1 MTPRIRLILLGLF
14 SCAVGFDAL
23 MLARGRFDI
32 DWPPYLAVLGFAALF
47 LVPAVFYQRVRKD
60 QRIAAMLGGLAFL
73 LAFAPACS
81 LICSLGSPMA
91 GTRIDAFLAQIDRT
105 LGFDWSALIAFAGKH
120 ESMNRLL
127 AFVYGLAVGQV
138 LVLVLVLGWRANP
151 KKIGRLCIAIALCG
165 LATSAF
171 WLAFPSFG
179 AVTVFWIPQA
189 IEAKLHATVDNAYGR
204 HLLGV
209 LISGPGRIDTQ
220 AIKGMVGFPSF
231 HTAEAL
237 ITLWFA
243 RSVKRLFVPFA
254 AFNALNLLACLIQGG
269 HHLIDVIGGLAMA
282 SAAIWISGRLAK
294 EPARSAVLTGE
305 SALIETGLSHPGV

>member
-1 MTPRIRLILLGLF
+1 MTLRIRLTLLGLF
-14 SCAVGFDAL
+14 CCAVGFDAA
-23 MLARGRFDI
+23 MLARHRFDI
-32 DWPPYLAVLGFAALF
+32 DWPPYLAVLGFAALL
-47 LVPAVFYQRVRKD
+47 LVPAVVYQRVRKD
-60 QRIAAMLGGLAFL
+60 QRIAAMFGGLAFL

-91 GTRIDAFLAQIDRT
+91 GTRIDAFLAQVDRA
-105 LGFDWSALIAFAGKH
+105 LGFDWSTLIAFAAKY

-127 AFVYGLAVGQV
+127 ALVYGLAVWQV
-138 LVLVLVLGWRANP
+138 LVLVMILGSRANP
-151 KKIGRLCIAIALCG
+151 NEIGKICIAIALCG

-179 AVTVFWIPQA
+179 AVTVFWMPQA
-189 IEAKLHATVDNAYGR
+189 IEAQLHATVDNAYGR

-209 LISGPGRIDTQ
+209 LVSGPGRIDTQ

-237 ITLWFA
+237 ITVLFA
-243 RSVKRLFVPFA
+243 RNVKRLFVPFA
-254 AFNALNLLACLIQGG
+254 AYNSLNLLACLIQGG
-269 HHLIDVIGGLAMA
+269 HHLIDLIGGLAMA
-282 SAAIWISGRLAK
+282 AAAIWISGRLAK

-305 SALIETGLSHPGV
+305 SQLTEAGLSHPVV